1 MTVRQ
6 LSAPR
11 PSGGTAAAGRL
22 PWRRRRRPADPL
34 LVAVSGPDGTGKST
48 LVRQAVS
55 ALRGQGYTVAR
66 TYCYGC
72 VLCRRYPGRPRSLRN
87 AGPVPRPERRIDALH
102 ARVDAAETALRLA
115 VARLL
120 TALRGRRPAVILSDR
135 GPLDSLAKFDPP
147 AGSRTAALF
156 ERLARAYDLTLLLGV
171 DGDAPAAES
180 DRDAPAAAA
189 AESDRDAPAAAAA
202 ESDRDAPAAAEG
214 DHDAPAAAAEGDR
227 DGGRDPLAPYHRWA
241 SRHGDV
247 VPFHR
252 WDARPVA
259 GADPALRL
267 IAARADARR
276 DSTPRHTIAPGQV
289 HDRSP
294 GAPRRGRVVVS
305 IFDDA
310 DNTEYRGGGAVV
322 IEQVA
327 RRLSRD
333 HDVTVVTAARHG
345 GTRTRD
351 GVRYHFVPVGRAGPR
366 AGQLLFQAALPF
378 LARRVPHDV
387 WLESFT
393 PPFSTSFLP
402 LFTRRPVIGIDQGRG
417 SEVVWRKYHVPTFLV
432 ERLGLRLYRHLVVV
446 NEADAADLRRAVPK
460 AAVHLIENGVEV
472 PDAAGIACG
481 EGRYILYLGRLEM
494 LTKGLD
500 LLLAAYAKAGV
511 DLPLYIAGHGTRA
524 EERRVKALIEQTPG
538 DVRWLGYVTGED
550 KRRLLAGSAFMV
562 MPSRYEAFGL
572 VALESMTYGKPV
584 LHFALPWLRWMSGK
598 GDVAVPAFD
607 VDRLAEEIRRLAT
620 DPDLRR
626 TLGRTARLAAER
638 YTWEAM
644 TARYL
649 AVVREVLATA
659 PAAKGTARPQG
670 VPP

>member
-11 PSGGTAAAGRL
+11 PSGGTAAAGRR
-22 PWRRRRRPADPL
+22 PWRRRPRPVGPL

-55 ALRGQGYTVAR
+55 ALRGHGYTVAR

-171 DGDAPAAES
+171 DGDASAAAVEG
-180 DRDAPAAAA
+180 DRDASAAAV
-189 AESDRDAPAAAAA
+189 
-202 ESDRDAPAAAEG
+202 
-214 DHDAPAAAAEGDR
+214 EGDR

-252 WDARPVA
+252 WDARAVA

-289 HDRSP
+289 PDRSP

-333 HDVTVVTAARHG
+333 HDVTVVTASRHG

-351 GVRYHFVPVGRAGPR
+351 GVRYRFVPVGRAGPR

-378 LARRVPHDV
+378 VARRLPHDV

-402 LFTRRPVIGIDQGRG
+402 LFTRRPVIGIDQGKC

-446 NEADAADLRRAVPK
+446 NEADAADLRRSAPK

-524 EERRVKALIEQTPG
+524 EERRVRALIEQTPG

-598 GDVAVPAFD
+598 GDVAVPPFD

>member
-22 PWRRRRRPADPL
+22 PWRRRPRPAGPL

-55 ALRGQGYTVAR
+55 ALRGHGYTVAR

-120 TALRGRRPAVILSDR
+120 TAPRGRRPAVILSDR

-147 AGSRTAALF
+147 AESRTAALF

-171 DGDAPAAES
+171 DGDAPAA
-180 DRDAPAAAA
+180 
-189 AESDRDAPAAAAA
+189 AESDRDAPA
-202 ESDRDAPAAAEG
+202 
-214 DHDAPAAAAEGDR
+214 AAAAEGDR

-241 SRHGDV
+241 SRHSDV

-289 HDRSP
+289 PDRSP

-345 GTRTRD
+345 GTQTRD
-351 GVRYHFVPVGRAGPR
+351 GVRYRFVPVGRAGPR

-378 LARRVPHDV
+378 VARRVPHDV

-402 LFTRRPVIGIDQGRG
+402 LFTRRPVIGIDQGKG

-446 NEADAADLRRAVPK
+446 NEADAAALRRAVPK

-598 GDVAVPAFD
+598 GDVAVPPFD

>member
-1 MTVRQ
+1 MTLRQ

-11 PSGGTAAAGRL
+11 SSGGTAAAGRR
-22 PWRRRRRPADPL
+22 PWRRRPRPAGPL

-55 ALRGQGYTVAR
+55 ALRGHGYTVAR

-115 VARLL
+115 AARLL

-171 DGDAPAAES
+171 DGDAPAA
-180 DRDAPAAAA
+180 AV
-189 AESDRDAPAAAAA
+189 
-202 ESDRDAPAAAEG
+202 
-214 DHDAPAAAAEGDR
+214 EGDR
-227 DGGRDPLAPYHRWA
+227 DGGRDPLAPYQRWA

-289 HDRSP
+289 PDRSP

-351 GVRYHFVPVGRAGPR
+351 GVRYRFVPVGRAGPR

-402 LFTRRPVIGIDQGRG
+402 LFTRRPVIGIDQGKG

-524 EERRVKALIEQTPG
+524 EERRVRALIEQTPG

-598 GDVAVPAFD
+598 GDVAVPPFD